1 MSRGWAVVFS
11 IARYACA
18 VGTGRIDRSS
28 ALPFYAQLK
37 ELLLPQLGSVWKVGE
52 RLPGEVT
59 LCEQY
64 GVSRTVVRQALD
76 ELEGEGR
83 VVRRKGQGTFVAARK
98 VDESLFQS
106 MTGLY
111 EDVAARGSVLV
122 SEVRRL
128 EFAPAT
134 TDAAREL
141 EVTEGSPLL
150 HLERLRYVND
160 EPWALTTTWL
170 PHQAAPGL
178 LDEDLTRQSLYALLE
193 DKYGVSLDHGR
204 RLVEAVPAA
213 PSVAEALGVDTHD
226 PVLLLRS
233 TAWNQEGRP
242 VEYFT
247 AYHRADRSR
256 FQVHVRRRRSRS
268 GALPAMLVSDDGE

>member
-1 MSRGWAVVFS
+1 MEP
-11 IARYACA
+11 
-18 VGTGRIDRSS
+18 GRIDRDA

-59 LCEQY
+59 LCERY

-83 VVRRKGQGTFVAARK
+83 IVRRKGQGTFVAARK

-111 EDVAARGSVLV
+111 EDVAARGSALV
-122 SEVRRL
+122 SAVRRL

-134 TDAAREL
+134 ADAAREL
-141 EVTEGSPLL
+141 EVEEGAPLI
-150 HLERLRYVND
+150 HLERLRYVNA
-160 EPWALTTTWL
+160 EPWALTSTWL
-170 PHQAAPGL
+170 PHRVAPGL
-178 LDEDLTRQSLYALLE
+178 LDEDLTHQSLYALLE
-193 DKYGVSLDHGR
+193 GKYGVSLDHGR

-213 PSVAEALGVDTHD
+213 PSVAEALGVDAHA
-226 PVLLLRS
+226 PVLLLHS
-233 TAWNQEGRP
+233 TAWDQEGRP

-256 FQVHVRRRRSRS
+256 FQVHVRRRRRA
-268 GALPAMLVSDDGE
+268 GAPPSMLVDDSTG